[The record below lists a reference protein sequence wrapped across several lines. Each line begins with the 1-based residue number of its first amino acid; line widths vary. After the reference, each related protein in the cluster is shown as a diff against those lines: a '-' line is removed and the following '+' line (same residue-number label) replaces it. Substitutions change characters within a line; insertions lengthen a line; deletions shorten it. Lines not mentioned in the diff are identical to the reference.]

1 MATYSNKKH
10 DFGLTY
16 SGTVYGLML
25 AKKDGAPLWLEFD
38 DEYLAEQMS
47 MGTVGYSDLPPEREI
62 ADVHDNW
69 QAGFGEDI
77 FNPADPFR
85 YLSSTGCDLRHKD
98 RAMLSFGATGI
109 AVPST
114 TAPTAWCEFNNELYV
129 AFGTLLKKLNGTGDG
144 WTAVKTF
151 TSPVTDMKVFADGF
165 MYIALESTQVIEDC
179 EDDWVDVDG
188 VASLD
193 TGDYKVGSGS
203 VSIVSSVAD
212 DQLAYENI
220 SSLDLSGHTGIKVW
234 VKVDVAVAA
243 DDLEIVLSDTT
254 NGGAETERIDLPAL
268 TAGKWTRVYA
278 RMDDP
283 SQCSAIVSVFLKYA
297 ANVKTNTIHIDDIR
311 AESSY
316 WYMDTGENFAQSTLA
331 VATTDS
337 FAKKFVFD
345 EEDTMWKFLPPNNLQ
360 SATDPSNTAAANWSG
375 VTTVGSPSTNITALV
390 QQKGSIFIMKEGSSY
405 FLDTGGT
412 VELLTD
418 ETNTIASA
426 TGGKNTLSWK
436 GALHMPYGE
445 SSLIEYGQGGGLN
458 WIDPSLYCTNLS
470 AFDGKI
476 FATAGDD
483 QWLFAIIN
491 NGASVEVLAGR
502 NEVVGGSVRFVWHPY
517 QSITLDGCERA
528 FVSSIYQKRLWI
540 GSTSGS
546 DSMYYIPLPASY
558 GDITNDTNKS
568 FATGG
573 LFETPWYHFNF
584 KGDSKSFIKLTLTME
599 DTSATVY
606 WTGAYKK
613 KGDSSYTPIGTFK
626 TSPSTSQFIP
636 VDSSSNKPTSTD
648 IRFKFTATTGS
659 TASTPI
665 LISYDVRA
673 VLYPSRRK
681 VYAAT
686 VRCADDIKDK
696 QGVSLRSSADLITTW
711 IDAAKDAT
719 WPVTIYD
726 PWGNAK
732 TVRFLPRSPAAKII
746 SQEKGRNP
754 EKHYF
759 VLMQEVALS

>member
-1 MATYSNKKH
+1 MAANEYSSTKH
-10 DFGLTY
+10 DLGIDY
-16 SGTVYGLML
+16 GGTTFGLML
-25 AKKDGAPLWLEFD
+25 AQEEYEYNGVTHRRPMWEEHD
-38 DEYLAEQMS
+38 DEYLAQQMS

-85 YLSSTGCDLRHKD
+85 YLSSTGCDLRHRD

-114 TAPTAWCEFNNELYV
+114 TAPTAHCTYNGEEYI
-129 AFGTLLKKLNGTGDG
+129 AFGIYLKKLNGTGDG

-179 EDDWVDVDG
+179 EDAWNLNVDADCT
-188 VASLD
+188 STLD

-203 VSIVSSVAD
+203 AKLVIASGMAAGD
-212 DQLAYENI
+212 YPAFEAI
-220 SSLDLSGHTGIKVW
+220 SSLDLTSFTGIKLW
-234 VKVDVAVAA
+234 IKSSVAA
-243 DDLEIVLSDTT
+243 AAGDLALYLSEDNNPPGGTDEEIL
-254 NGGAETERIDLPAL
+254 LPAL
-268 TAGKWTRVYA
+268 AAGKWTRAYA
-278 RMDDP
+278 RITDASDLN
-283 SQCSAIVSVFLKYA
+283 AVISVGLYYRTDIGA
-297 ANVKTNTIHIDDIR
+297 CTIHIDDIR

-316 WYMDTGENFAQSTLA
+316 WYMDSGENFTQSTLD
-331 VATTDS
+331 VLTSDS

-360 SATDPSNTAAANWSG
+360 AATDPSNTATANCSG

-390 QQKGSIFIMKEGSSY
+390 QQKGSIFIMKEGSAY
-405 FLDTGGT
+405 FIDTGGT

-436 GALHMPYGE
+436 GALYMPYGE

-517 QSITLDGCERA
+517 QSITLDGCELA

-568 FATGG
+568 FATDG
-573 LFETPWYHFNF
+573 LF
-584 KGDSKSFIKLTLTME
+584 
-599 DTSATVY
+599 
-606 WTGAYKK
+606 
-613 KGDSSYTPIGTFK
+613 
-626 TSPSTSQFIP
+626 
-636 VDSSSNKPTSTD
+636 
-648 IRFKFTATTGS
+648 
-659 TASTPI
+659 
-665 LISYDVRA
+665 
-673 VLYPSRRK
+673 
-681 VYAAT
+681 
-686 VRCADDIKDK
+686 
-696 QGVSLRSSADLITTW
+696 
-711 IDAAKDAT
+711 
-719 WPVTIYD
+719 
-726 PWGNAK
+726 
-732 TVRFLPRSPAAKII
+732 
-746 SQEKGRNP
+746 
-754 EKHYF
+754 
-759 VLMQEVALS
+759 